1 MARHNLTQFYV
12 SDVAVSV
19 TFQCFQ
25 RDQVTQTETV
35 KGQSSVGTSK
45 TVLKLCKY

>member
-1 MARHNLTQFYV
+1 MVRHNLTQFYV

-19 TFQCFQ
+19 TFQW
-25 RDQVTQTETV
+25 DQVTKTETV